1 MTDHGVSIRR
11 DIMMAALGAMLGIL
25 ATGTA
30 SLIFVGSQLHAL
42 DLKVDAVNLNLST
55 RITAV
60 ETKLTISHGAQ
71 P

>member
-1 MTDHGVSIRR
+1 VTDAHTLRR
-11 DIMMAALGAMLGIL
+11 DLMMALVGAMLGIL
-25 ATGTA
+25 ATGTG

-55 RITAV
+55 RLTAV
-60 ETKLTISHGAQ
+60 ETRLAAKI